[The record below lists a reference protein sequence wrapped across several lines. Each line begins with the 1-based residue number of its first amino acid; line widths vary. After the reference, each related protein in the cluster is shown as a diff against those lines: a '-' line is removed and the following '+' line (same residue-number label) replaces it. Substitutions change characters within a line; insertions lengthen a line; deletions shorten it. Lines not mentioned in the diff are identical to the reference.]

1 MALKVSKRFLSIV
14 GSIVLGIVLL
24 IIVLLKYPFKDV
36 ASTFSHVTPKLL
48 IAYLCVSFSIMML
61 FAIRWRFVLKT
72 LGYKVPFIDVFGFRV
87 IEYGISYITP
97 SGKAGGEPVRAALLM
112 KRGICFKEGL
122 STVFADKTIELSVSL
137 LFFIFGILTLAL
149 GYALPAGL
157 NVILIL
163 LSALLLFMI
172 WKFYSRILRG
182 KPVFVALF
190 RFLRLHKVK
199 FLAKYQQAIVE
210 FEQPIIKFY
219 TEEKKAFFIALG
231 LSILSL
237 CLSLVEYKL
246 VLLMLGI
253 DAPLSV
259 IFMVLSVV
267 GIAFLVPVPMGLGS
281 LEAFQAALF
290 SVLGIGSASGIGLA
304 MITRARDLLW
314 VMVAVILSLY
324 IGSFRSLVKEAFNSK
339 NSNPIMKATVFRD
352 GEGKHISIPI
362 HRGDWNKPNFVP
374 IQKLKFNYDF
384 FKKPGTEKGAGKMA
398 GSAGPTRPDLP
409 RSRMTRNNLPD
420 KAQSKADLPRAVKA
434 VRAVKKEALAKRKLR

>member
-1 MALKVSKRFLSIV
+1 MAIKISRRVLSIV
-14 GSIVLGIVLL
+14 GSVVLGVALFVF
-24 IIVLLKYPFKDV
+24 VLLKYPFKDV
-36 ASTFSHVTPKLL
+36 ASTFSNVTPKLL
-48 IAYLCVSFSIMML
+48 IAYLCVSFLIMLL
-61 FAIRWRFVLKT
+61 FAVRWRFVLKT
-72 LGYKVPFIDVFGFRV
+72 LGYNVPFMDVFGFRV

-112 KRGICFKEGL
+112 KRGISFKEGL

-157 NVILIL
+157 NIILIL
-163 LSALLLFMI
+163 VSLILLFLI
-172 WKFYSRILRG
+172 WKFYSRVLRG
-182 KPVFVALF
+182 KTVFVALY
-190 RFLRLHKVK
+190 RFLHLDRIK
-199 FLAKYQQAIVE
+199 FMAKYQQAIVE

-219 TEEKKAFFIALG
+219 TEKRKAFFIALS
-231 LSILSL
+231 LSIMIL

-253 DAPLSV
+253 DAPLST

-281 LEAFQAALF
+281 LEAFQVALF

-324 IGSFRSLVKEAFNSK
+324 LGSLRSLVREAFDSK
-339 NSNPIMKATVFRD
+339 HSNPIMKATVFRD
-352 GEGKHISIPI
+352 RSEKQISIPL
-362 HRGDWNKPNFVP
+362 HRNDWHKANFVS
-374 IQKLKFNYDF
+374 IKKLKFNYNF
-384 FKKPGTEKGAGKMA
+384 FKKPRAGNDKTDRA
-398 GSAGPTRPDLP
+398 PAQNLLGSGSGDHLKDGLSGIA
-409 RSRMTRNNLPD
+409 
-420 KAQSKADLPRAVKA
+420 
-434 VRAVKKEALAKRKLR
+434 KKEALAKRKTK

>member
-1 MALKVSKRFLSIV
+1 MAIKINKRVFSIV
-14 GSIVLGIVLL
+14 GSIVLGVALL

-36 ASTFSHVTPKLL
+36 ALTFSNVTPTLL
-48 IAYLCVSFSIMML
+48 IAYLCVSFSIMLL
-61 FAIRWRFVLKT
+61 FAIRWRYVLKT
-72 LGYKVPFIDVFGFRV
+72 LGYNVPFLDVFGFRV

-112 KRGICFKEGL
+112 KRGIGFKEGL

-149 GYALPAGL
+149 GYALPVGL

-163 LSALLLFMI
+163 LSMALLFLI

-182 KPVFVALF
+182 KTVFVALYK
-190 RFLRLHKVK
+190 FLRLDKVK
-199 FLAKYQQAIVE
+199 FMAKYQQAIVD
-210 FEQPIIKFY
+210 FEKPIIKFY
-219 TEEKKAFFIALG
+219 TKERKAFFIALG
-231 LSILSL
+231 LSVLSL

-304 MITRARDLLW
+304 VITRARDLLW
-314 VMVAVILSLY
+314 VLVAVVLSLY
-324 IGSFRSLVKEAFNSK
+324 LGSFRSLVKEAFNSK

-352 GEGKHISIPI
+352 GEEKHISIPI
-362 HRGDWNKPNFVP
+362 HRADWNKASFIA
-374 IQKLKFNYDF
+374 IQKLKYRYDF
-384 FKKPGTEKGAGKMA
+384 FKMPGSGHNQANQLSGRSKPGTKKSGGFGSADPKAASIKKGA
-398 GSAGPTRPDLP
+398 LP
-409 RSRMTRNNLPD
+409 RRN
-420 KAQSKADLPRAVKA
+420 
-434 VRAVKKEALAKRKLR
+434 LR

>member
-1 MALKVSKRFLSIV
+1 MALKISRRFLSV
-14 GSIVLGIVLL
+14 SGSVILGVALL
-24 IIVLLKYPFKDV
+24 VFVLLKYPFKDV
-36 ASTFSHVTPKLL
+36 ASTFSNVTPVLL
-48 IAYLCVSFSIMML
+48 IAYLAVSFCIMLL

-72 LGYKVPFIDVFGFRV
+72 LGYNVPFLDVFGFRV

-112 KRGICFKEGL
+112 KKGIGFKEGL

-157 NVILIL
+157 NFVLVLLALIL
-163 LSALLLFMI
+163 LFLI
-172 WKFYSRILRG
+172 WKFYSRVLRG
-182 KPVFVALF
+182 KTVFVAVYKLF
-190 RFLRLHKVK
+190 RLNKVK
-199 FLAKYQQAIVE
+199 FLAKYQQALVD

-219 TEEKKAFFIALG
+219 TEERKAFFIALS

-246 VLLMLGI
+246 LMLMLGI
-253 DAPLSV
+253 DAPLST

-267 GIAFLVPVPMGLGS
+267 GIAVLVPVPMGLGS

-314 VMVAVILSLY
+314 VLVAVILSLY
-324 IGSFRSLVKEAFNSK
+324 LGSLRNLVKQAFDSK

-352 GEGKHISIPI
+352 GQGKQISIPI
-362 HRGDWNKPNFVP
+362 HRADWNKANFIN
-374 IQKLKFNYDF
+374 IQNLKYRYDF
-384 FKKPGTEKGAGKMA
+384 FRMPGKKDGDAGIGKNPSGALKARPGKHSPSSS
-398 GSAGPTRPDLP
+398 GSSSSSSL
-409 RSRMTRNNLPD
+409 
-420 KAQSKADLPRAVKA
+420 
-434 VRAVKKEALAKRKLR
+434 KKESLGKRSQR